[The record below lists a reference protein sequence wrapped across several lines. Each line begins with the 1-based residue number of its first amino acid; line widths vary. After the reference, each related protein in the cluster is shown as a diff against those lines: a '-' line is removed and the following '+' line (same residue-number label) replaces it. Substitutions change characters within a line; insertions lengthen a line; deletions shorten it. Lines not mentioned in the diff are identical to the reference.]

1 MGDSPHERETVDVK
15 VRMRRMI
22 LISSLVGLGGVVFA
36 QGTRT
41 PLDGSQDALLAEVR
55 ALRAEVHQVTSAGI
69 RTQLLVARLQL
80 QEQRVL
86 AAGRQLA
93 ETQNALAAVLTKIS
107 AENDRVRQLE
117 DSASRALGQGRD
129 TFQQAVRE
137 ASTQI
142 EQMRQ
147 QEFQLK
153 TREKELQRTV
163 AEEQAR
169 WTDFN
174 NRLDA
179 LERSLPAAVSP

>member
-1 MGDSPHERETVDVK
+1 MGDSPHERKTLDLR
-15 VRMRRMI
+15 VRLRRVI
-22 LISSLVGLGGVVFA
+22 LISSLAGLGGVVFA

-93 ETQNALAAVLTKIS
+93 ESQNALSALRAKIS
-107 AENDRVRQLE
+107 AENGRVRQLE
-117 DSASRALGQGRD
+117 DAASRAPGQGRD
-129 TFQQAVRE
+129 AFQQAVRD

-147 QEFQLK
+147 QEFQLQA
-153 TREKELQRTV
+153 REKELQKTV
-163 AEEQAR
+163 ADEQAR

-179 LERSLPAAVSP
+179 LERSLPSAASP